1 MPTALLTKMVT
12 VSLVREPLLKELS
25 AEMPTAPEVQ
35 DRSRLQKS
43 KSGVRLGAVEV
54 RNQ

>member
-1 MPTALLTKMVT
+1 M
-12 VSLVREPLLKELS
+12 VSLVREPLLKEQS

-54 RNQ
+54 RSP

>member
-12 VSLVREPLLKELS
+12 VSLAREHLPKERS
-25 AEMPTAPEVQ
+25 AEMPTALEVQ

-54 RNQ
+54 RSP